1 MKALAEEMQR
11 IKQEKLEKAR
21 LALEEERKAHL
32 IEKNVQN
39 VIDMI
44 DGKILERKQ
53 LIDNKII
60 SEIDNTF
67 LSRLNHQ

>member
-32 IEKNVQN
+32 IEKNV
-39 VIDMI
+39 
-44 DGKILERKQ
+44 
-53 LIDNKII
+53 
-60 SEIDNTF
+60 
-67 LSRLNHQ
+67 